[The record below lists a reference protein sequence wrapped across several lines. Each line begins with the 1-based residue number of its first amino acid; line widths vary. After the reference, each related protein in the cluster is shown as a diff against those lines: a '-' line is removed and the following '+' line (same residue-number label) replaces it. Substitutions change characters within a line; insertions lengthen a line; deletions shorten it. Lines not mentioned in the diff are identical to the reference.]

1 MDVKEYIESGILEMY
16 VYGAL
21 SESEEQEVI
30 AMVSEHPEVAEEL
43 AKIEENYENTS
54 FAMGFD
60 ANPITKQRIMSQ
72 ITNAKTDK
80 PVIPL
85 YPTRLFAYGMAACLT
100 LLLISSVAAFTYWER
115 WRTSQRILIAERA
128 SNARIAANM
137 ASMKNDMNTYRGVLH
152 NPDTKKI
159 HLASTPS
166 FPGNEIMVYWNSKS
180 ANVMVDMLNLPEND
194 SEHQYQL
201 WALVNGRAIDAGVFD
216 VKKGQKT
223 MFKMKDIKG
232 AEAFAV
238 TLEPRGG
245 SKNPSM
251 DKMYVMGKI

>member
-21 SESEEQEVI
+21 SESEENEVI
-30 AMVSEHPEVAEEL
+30 EMVATHPDVAEEL

-54 FAMGFD
+54 LAMGID
-60 ANPITKQRIMSQ
+60 TNPITKQQILSQ
-72 ITNAKTDK
+72 ITNPKNDK

-115 WRTSQRILIAERA
+115 WRTSQRALTAEKA
-128 SNARIAANM
+128 SNAQIAANM
-137 ASMKNDMNTYRGVLH
+137 ASMKDDMNTYKHVLH

-159 HLASTPS
+159 HLASTS
-166 FPGNEIMVYWNSKS
+166 AFPGNEIMVYWNSKS

-201 WALVNGRAIDAGVFD
+201 WAIVNGRPIDAGVFD
-216 VKKGQKT
+216 VKKGKKT
-223 MFKMKDIKG
+223 MFKMKNIKG

-245 SKNPSM
+245 SKSPSM

>member
-21 SESEEQEVI
+21 SEAESQEVI
-30 AMVSEHPEVAEEL
+30 AMAANYPEIAEEL
-43 AKIEENYENTS
+43 AKIEENHESTS
-54 FAMGFD
+54 LAMGIE
-60 ANPITKQRIMSQ
+60 PSSITKQQIMSQ
-72 ITNAKTDK
+72 ITNTKVDK
-80 PVIPL
+80 PIIPL

-100 LLLISSVAAFTYWER
+100 LLLISSIAAFTYWER
-115 WRTSQRILIAERA
+115 WRSSQRELLTEQA
-128 SNARIAANM
+128 SNAQIAASM
-137 ASMKNDMNTYRGVLH
+137 ASMKDDMNTYRGVLH
-152 NPDTKKI
+152 NPDVKKV
-159 HLASTPS
+159 HLASTSS

-201 WALVNGRAIDAGVFD
+201 WAIVDGKPIDAGVFD
-216 VKKGQKT
+216 VKKNQKT

-232 AEAFAV
+232 AQAFAV

-245 SKNPSM
+245 SRNPSM